1 MTEPSESA
9 KTTAIETDTPSTED
23 KNIKDANAVNN
34 VENAEKT
41 ESTTHT
47 GRGKAIA
54 IAAVVL
60 ILIAGVG
67 GYAYWTHFEAA
78 AYHDSVVTAET
89 ADTKLT
95 KTIDKATAVTYKA
108 DQLKEP
114 KLLDQLDNAIK
125 KSGISKSAWF
135 AGMAGSGGKPT
146 RLPSLASFFAIA
158 DGLGITPE
166 ELIAAMRKEAEV
178 REKSNGE
185 RAENDE

>member
-1 MTEPSESA
+1 M
-9 KTTAIETDTPSTED
+9 KIYLVWWYDILLV
-23 KNIKDANAVNN
+23 IKLDGRREIPWRVSHR
-34 VENAEKT
+34 AEK
-41 ESTTHT
+41 
-47 GRGKAIA
+47 
-54 IAAVVL
+54 AVERFPEL
-60 ILIAGVG
+60 GC
-67 GYAYWTHFEAA
+67 F
-78 AYHDSVVTAET
+78 
-89 ADTKLT
+89 
-95 KTIDKATAVTYKA
+95 AVAVRRIVYEKGMT
-108 DQLKEP
+108 
-114 KLLDQLDNAIK
+114 LDNAIK

>member
-1 MTEPSESA
+1 MKIYLVWWYDILPVIKLAGRKEIPWRVSHRRRIVYEKGMT
-9 KTTAIETDTPSTED
+9 
-23 KNIKDANAVNN
+23 
-34 VENAEKT
+34 
-41 ESTTHT
+41 
-47 GRGKAIA
+47 
-54 IAAVVL
+54 
-60 ILIAGVG
+60 
-67 GYAYWTHFEAA
+67 
-78 AYHDSVVTAET
+78 
-89 ADTKLT
+89 
-95 KTIDKATAVTYKA
+95 
-108 DQLKEP
+108 
-114 KLLDQLDNAIK
+114 LDNAIK

>member
-23 KNIKDANAVNN
+23 KNIKDANAVNS

-125 KSGISKSAWF
+125 KAKGLRGVPDAQPNEW
-135 AGMAGSGGKPT
+135 MHGSSLRRRTPTPRTLTKPT
-146 RLPSLASFFAIA
+146 PKPRRWT
-158 DGLGITPE
+158 TP
-166 ELIAAMRKEAEV
+166 
-178 REKSNGE
+178 
-185 RAENDE
+185 

>member
-1 MTEPSESA
+1 MEYRLEDLSGLVVCYITSNQASR
-9 KTTAIETDTPSTED
+9 KKGDTMAGKPQ
-23 KNIKDANAVNN
+23 
-34 VENAEKT
+34 AEK
-41 ESTTHT
+41 
-47 GRGKAIA
+47 
-54 IAAVVL
+54 AVERFPEL
-60 ILIAGVG
+60 GC
-67 GYAYWTHFEAA
+67 F
-78 AYHDSVVTAET
+78 
-89 ADTKLT
+89 
-95 KTIDKATAVTYKA
+95 AVAVRRIVYEKGMT
-108 DQLKEP
+108 
-114 KLLDQLDNAIK
+114 LDNAIK

>member
-23 KNIKDANAVNN
+23 KNIKDANAVNS

-67 GYAYWTHFEAA
+67 GYAYWKHFEAA

-108 DQLKEP
+108 DQLKSPSCWTSSTTPSRRRRVSEVFP
-114 KLLDQLDNAIK
+114 TPSRM
-125 KSGISKSAWF
+125 SGWH
-135 AGMAGSGGKPT
+135 GSSLRRRTPTPRTLTKPT
-146 RLPSLASFFAIA
+146 PKPRRWT
-158 DGLGITPE
+158 TP
-166 ELIAAMRKEAEV
+166 
-178 REKSNGE
+178 
-185 RAENDE
+185 